1 MAQKPTWSN
10 TIAPDVVE
18 VAAGPRRRGRPKGE
32 GLEELG
38 LLPGDEIVASV
49 ALLQVLLVAV
59 GGQPLGVDVGP
70 TLFKFPFI
78 LNISGSLNGN
88 ACLNLAFW

>member
-1 MAQKPTWSN
+1 MA
-10 TIAPDVVE
+10 AR
-18 VAAGPRRRGRPKGE
+18 PRRRGRPKGE

-70 TLFKFPFI
+70 ALFK
-78 LNISGSLNGN
+78 
-88 ACLNLAFW
+88 

>member
-70 TLFKFPFI
+70 ALFK
-78 LNISGSLNGN
+78 
-88 ACLNLAFW
+88 